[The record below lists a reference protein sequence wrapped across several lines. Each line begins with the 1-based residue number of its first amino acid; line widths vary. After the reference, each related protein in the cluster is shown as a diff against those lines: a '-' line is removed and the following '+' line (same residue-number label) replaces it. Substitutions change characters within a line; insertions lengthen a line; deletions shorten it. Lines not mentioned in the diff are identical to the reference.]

1 MKNKKLLWAAA
12 LLLAGCL
19 YFFENN
25 TGTRIL
31 LVCAGLLPFIPPLRR
46 ALFGRDAV
54 RTQTR
59 NLSQTVGT
67 FALRATEEPGEV
79 RPYRDGDPASRIH
92 WKLSVKTDRLLVR
105 EDGREMNMEN
115 AQREAAVQAP
125 APAGL
130 GRRKGLLLS
139 SLAVVLLLLFLLP
152 FFRDSLQALMDRVF
166 AASEQVNRYTY
177 RYFGAVASPWPAGIL
192 LGLLAA
198 VWIGF
203 ALLYRSRWAAL
214 ALFALCALLQ
224 VYFGLALPD
233 GLNVL
238 LFFLLACFLLR
249 SPREPATLLKTAALF
264 LAAGLCVLLLL
275 PGTDGPTEAASEWV
289 RDRFSALSAAV
300 SGGGTEAP
308 AGETETRHVRTLSL
322 EEGENASGGEKEYR
336 LETVEEEQISAPRW
350 ISWMRILLL
359 SLAGLALLV
368 LPFLPF
374 VVLNRQRERDR
385 REREAFR
392 TGEAAPAVRGIL
404 QRTVRWLE
412 ATGNGAGN
420 LPYAQWGSTLAEK
433 LDGEYARRFERG
445 AALFEEALY
454 SHHALTEEQR
464 QEALAL
470 LRETETRLWTG
481 ADRRTRWRLKYGECL
496 WIEES
501 KNWG

>member
-31 LVCAGLLPFIPPLRR
+31 LVCAGLLPFFPPLRR
-46 ALFGRDAV
+46 ALFGRDAA
-54 RTQTR
+54 RTQPR
-59 NLSQTVGT
+59 ILPQTVSA
-67 FALRATEEPGEV
+67 FSLRETEEPGEV

-92 WKLSVKTDRLLVR
+92 WKLSAKTDRLLVR
-105 EDGREMNMEN
+105 EDGRELNMEN

-130 GRRKGLLLS
+130 GGRKGLLLS
-139 SLAVVLLLLFLLP
+139 GLAVFALLLLFLLP
-152 FFRDSLQALMDRVF
+152 FFRQSLQALLDRVF
-166 AASEQVNRYTY
+166 AASEQVNRYAY
-177 RYFGAVASPWPAGIL
+177 RYFASEASPWPAGVL
-192 LGLLAA
+192 LGLAA
-198 VWIGF
+198 AGWIAL
-203 ALLYRSRWAAL
+203 ALLWRSRWAAL

-224 VYFGLALPD
+224 VYFGLALP
-233 GLNVL
+233 GWLNVL
-238 LFFLLACFLLR
+238 LFFLLVCFLLR
-249 SPREPATLLKTAALF
+249 SPRRPQTLLKAAALF
-264 LAAGLCVLLLL
+264 LAAGLGVMLLL

-289 RDRFSALSAAV
+289 RDRFSALSSAV
-300 SGGGTEAP
+300 FGGGAEAP

-322 EEGENASGGEKEYR
+322 QEGENASGGEKEYR

-350 ISWMRILLL
+350 ISWMRVALL

-374 VVLNRQRERDR
+374 AVLNRRREKAR

-392 TGEAAPAVRGIL
+392 SGEAAPAVRGIL

-412 ATGNGAGN
+412 ATGNGADN
-420 LPYAQWGSTLAEK
+420 LPYALWGPVLAEK
-433 LDGEYARRFERG
+433 LDGDYARRFERG

-454 SHHALTEEQR
+454 SDHALSEEQR
-464 QEALAL
+464 EEALSL
-470 LRETETRLWTG
+470 LRETETRLWNG
-481 ADRRTRWRLKYGECL
+481 ADRRTRLRLKYGECL
-496 WIEES
+496 WTEE
-501 KNWG
+501 